1 MIMSIFSWIFL
12 GLICINIGLFIFSY
26 IKNLNLFNKIT
37 AALFLPLIFANLLP
51 YYIDFLP
58 DSQNLL
64 INSIIAIS
72 CYFVAELLFFDKKI
86 FHDISQILF
95 FIGTFVYLQLYSS
108 TFYIYAIPQ
117 WIIITSTIVFLLIF
131 VLILFLIKT
140 TSIKSIVGIFLNYI
154 CLSIFIFSAF
164 ITLIN
169 DAKLYSLF
177 LFIGTL
183 FLLAR
188 YVIYKITTKRNVYFC
203 KELTLPVLMTI
214 SQLFILIAGILMQ
227 AR

>member
-12 GLICINIGLFIFSY
+12 GLNCINIGLFIFSY
-26 IKNLNLFNKIT
+26 IKKLNLFNKIT

-51 YYIDFLP
+51 FYIDFLP

-95 FIGTFVYLQLYSS
+95 FIGTFAYSQLYSS

-188 YVIYKITTKRNVYFC
+188 YVIYKITTKRNVYLC
-203 KELTLPVLMTI
+203 KELTLPLLMTI

>member
-1 MIMSIFSWIFL
+1 MSIFSWIFF
-12 GLICINIGLFIFSY
+12 GLNCINIGLFIFSY
-26 IKNLNLFNKIT
+26 IKKLNLFNKIT
-37 AALFLPLIFANLLP
+37 AALFLPLIFVNLLP

-117 WIIITSTIVFLLIF
+117 WIIITSAIVFLLIF

-154 CLSIFIFSAF
+154 CLSIFIFSTF

-169 DAKLYSLF
+169 DTKLYSLF
-177 LFIGTL
+177 LFIGAL

-188 YVIYKITTKRNVYFC
+188 YVIYKIITKRNVYLY
-203 KELTLPVLMTI
+203 KELTLPLLMTI

>member
-1 MIMSIFSWIFL
+1 MSIFSWIFF
-12 GLICINIGLFIFSY
+12 GLNCINIGLFIFSY
-26 IKNLNLFNKIT
+26 IKKLNLFNKIT
-37 AALFLPLIFANLLP
+37 AALFLPLIFVNLLP

-117 WIIITSTIVFLLIF
+117 WIIITSTIVFLLLF

-154 CLSIFIFSAF
+154 CLSIFIFSTF

-169 DAKLYSLF
+169 DTKLYSLF
-177 LFIGTL
+177 LFIGAL

-188 YVIYKITTKRNVYFC
+188 YVIYKIITKRNVYLY
-203 KELTLPVLMTI
+203 KELTLPLLMTI